1 MKGGSSRGHLLLW
14 EPGHDEITDVL
25 SNNLFKK
32 ESCLLNGK
40 YETVLAW
47 DGIDC
52 WNWLWISCKCGY
64 RTDIKKHGTAIS
76 SVHLLQPL
84 VDQVSS
90 SGAWQTTPSEDCSQ
104 AHYLAS
110 Q

>member
-14 EPGHDEITDVL
+14 EPGHEEFTL
-25 SNNLFKK
+25 AFSNNLFKK

-52 WNWLWISCKCGY
+52 WWNWLWISCIMRVQNRYQKAWY
-64 RTDIKKHGTAIS
+64 SNYISDYPHLNDISIRS
-76 SVHLLQPL
+76 PPL
-84 VDQVSS
+84 HENGLD
-90 SGAWQTTPSEDCSQ
+90 E
-104 AHYLAS
+104 
-110 Q
+110 

>member
-14 EPGHDEITDVL
+14 EPGHEEFTDAF
-25 SNNLFKK
+25 SNNLIKK

-52 WNWLWISCKCGY
+52 WWNWLWISCIMRVQNRYQKAWY
-64 RTDIKKHGTAIS
+64 SNFIS
-76 SVHLLQPL
+76 
-84 VDQVSS
+84 
-90 SGAWQTTPSEDCSQ
+90 PSTS
-104 AHYLAS
+104 AAG
-110 Q
+110 

>member
-1 MKGGSSRGHLLLW
+1 MIISQIKVSTGNEGWFKKGALASLGTRH
-14 EPGHDEITDVL
+14 EEITDAF

-52 WNWLWISCKCGY
+52 WNWLWISCIMRVQNRYQKAWY
-64 RTDIKKHGTAIS
+64 SNFIS
-76 SVHLLQPL
+76 
-84 VDQVSS
+84 
-90 SGAWQTTPSEDCSQ
+90 PSTS
-104 AHYLAS
+104 AAG
-110 Q
+110 

>member
-14 EPGHDEITDVL
+14 EPGHEEFTDAF
-25 SNNLFKK
+25 SNNLIKK

-52 WNWLWISCKCGY
+52 WNWL
-64 RTDIKKHGTAIS
+64 
-76 SVHLLQPL
+76 
-84 VDQVSS
+84 
-90 SGAWQTTPSEDCSQ
+90 
-104 AHYLAS
+104 
-110 Q
+110 